1 MINHLLSSLDLS
13 FKSRITNQRR
23 VHMTGTMRVVLID
36 HDHSPDPA
44 LIADLEDHGCA
55 ITSMTPDDA
64 NAADFQAQGA
74 NAIVIR
80 AGQEP
85 GAAAETARLLKAA
98 DQTSRLPI
106 IVIGD
111 AANDQLDDA
120 FIDGVVDDR
129 LPAESMKTELLSRLR
144 SLTRLHVMQSELSRR
159 EAIEQLYGLT
169 PDIVWDTPV
178 NAENMHILAAG
189 DFGGDKQLLSDLF
202 GDDKRLVFSTDPNM
216 TIEELVGGHYE
227 AAIVAVNGAAD
238 RWLTM
243 CADIRD
249 NPRLYNLPILLVA
262 DSGSFSDPTVPFKQG
277 ASDVLLRPIDADNLR
292 ARLSLLIKQQR
303 YRGRMQKVY
312 SRALHIETSDSL
324 TGLYSYGFLHDYLA
338 ELIDSAGREKCP
350 VAVGMF
356 DVKGMADINKRY
368 GYAAGDKLLRQ
379 TGGLIG
385 RLVRGEDL
393 TARYGGQTFC
403 VIMPETAY
411 GDAIMVM
418 RRIVNIVAM
427 TELGVTSDEAPVSVL
442 LKLGCVMLEPGDSAE
457 SLLARAHA
465 VAK

>member
-1 MINHLLSSLDLS
+1 
-13 FKSRITNQRR
+13 
-23 VHMTGTMRVVLID
+23 
-36 HDHSPDPA
+36 
-44 LIADLEDHGCA
+44 
-55 ITSMTPDDA
+55 
-64 NAADFQAQGA
+64 
-74 NAIVIR
+74 
-80 AGQEP
+80 
-85 GAAAETARLLKAA
+85 
-98 DQTSRLPI
+98 
-106 IVIGD
+106 
-111 AANDQLDDA
+111 
-120 FIDGVVDDR
+120 
-129 LPAESMKTELLSRLR
+129 
-144 SLTRLHVMQSELSRR
+144 
-159 EAIEQLYGLT
+159 
-169 PDIVWDTPV
+169 
-178 NAENMHILAAG
+178 MHILAVG
-189 DFGGDKQLLSDLF
+189 DFGGDRQLLGNLF
-202 GDDKRLVFSTDPNM
+202 GDDKRLVFSSDPNM
-216 TIEELVGGHYE
+216 AIEELVGGHYE

-262 DSGSFSDPTVPFKQG
+262 DSGSFSDPTAPFKQG
-277 ASDVLLRPIDADNLR
+277 ASDVLHRPIDADNLR

-338 ELIDSAGREKCP
+338 ELIDSASREKCP

-427 TELGVTSDEAPVSVL
+427 TEIGVTSDKAPVSVH
-442 LKLGCVMLEPGDSAE
+442 LKLGCVMLEPGDNAE
-457 SLLARAHA
+457 SLLARAL
-465 VAK
+465 AKAA